1 MTDPTDPTIIPLLM
15 LILLPIAVCLLA
27 MQIAAAARILACPP
41 RELGGCSQ
49 NCAQGRRCSCKEKK

>member
-1 MTDPTDPTIIPLLM
+1 MTEPIDPTALLILL
-15 LILLPIAVCLLA
+15 LILLPLAVCLLA
-27 MQIAAAARILACPP
+27 VQILASPLPP